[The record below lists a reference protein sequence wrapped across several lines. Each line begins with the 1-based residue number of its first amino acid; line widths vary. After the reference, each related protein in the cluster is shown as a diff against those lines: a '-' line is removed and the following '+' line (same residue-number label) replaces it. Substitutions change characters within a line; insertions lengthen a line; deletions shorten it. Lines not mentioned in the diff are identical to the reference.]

1 MELDDFIIP
10 SYMSFN
16 WHTTIMKSFSFFL
29 SIYLSILPSIRLSM
43 TYRFLFNE
51 LSFVFTG
58 IYLNAQVVPDLTSGD
73 LKVVCVS
80 FRHGSIT
87 RGTFLYFLAHQAVPD
102 SLVSSLFQ
110 PRNQKFLQGAL
121 VPFSV
126 NGVYKGRSE

>member
-16 WHTTIMKSFSFFL
+16 WHATIMKSFSFFL

-58 IYLNAQVVPDLTSGD
+58 IYLNAQVVPDLGRESFF
-73 LKVVCVS
+73 VCVCLCVILSNLFYS
-80 FRHGSIT
+80 FDD
-87 RGTFLYFLAHQAVPD
+87 F
-102 SLVSSLFQ
+102 
-110 PRNQKFLQGAL
+110 
-121 VPFSV
+121 
-126 NGVYKGRSE
+126 